1 MTERCCTTGWLG
13 GWLLALA
20 LAMLVGVNASRAADD
35 QPADGSPGEGPPA
48 AAQPAAE
55 AAEEPAAAKDSASAP
70 GDAAHADAGHADAAH
85 ADAAH
90 GEAGHGDAGHGDAG
104 HGADMD
110 LSHANP
116 GPNLEAVVEWKSDLA
131 IYSLVVFFLLLL
143 ILGKFAWAPIMAGLD
158 RREKAIEN
166 WIAEAKENAAKSAE
180 HLQAYDAKLA
190 AATEETREIL
200 AQAHRDA
207 EAARQRIVTEAEAVA
222 QRQRERAVADIQA
235 AKNVA
240 LNEVAQKGAE
250 IAVDL
255 ASQIV
260 RRELRPEDHTQ
271 LIKES
276 LDRFPSQN

>member
-1 MTERCCTTGWLG
+1 MTERCCTTGWFG

-20 LAMLVGVNASRAADD
+20 LAMLVAVNASRAADD
-35 QPADGSPGEGPPA
+35 QPAAD
-48 AAQPAAE
+48 QPADANQP
-55 AAEEPAAAKDSASAP
+55 AAEEPAADKDSASAP
-70 GDAAHADAGHADAAH
+70 GDAAHGDAAHGDAAHGDAAH

-90 GEAGHGDAGHGDAG
+90 GDAAHADAAHGGG

-207 EAARQRIVTEAEAVA
+207 EAARQRIVTEAETVA